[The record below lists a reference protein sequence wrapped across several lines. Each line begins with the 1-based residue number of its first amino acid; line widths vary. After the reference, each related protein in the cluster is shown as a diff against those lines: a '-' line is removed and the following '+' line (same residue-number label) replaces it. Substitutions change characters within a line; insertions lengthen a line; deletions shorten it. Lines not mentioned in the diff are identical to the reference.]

1 MMRTLLISAA
11 LPAIM
16 LAACATHTTGA
27 AGEPGKPGIS
37 ASSTPPHF
45 PRDLSPAGV
54 AAADDNLALEEVQGT
69 EAMAFVA
76 RSNEKALAAL
86 TTDPRYDTF
95 RQQAE
100 AILTSTDRIPSP
112 RFLGDRLS
120 NFWQDGTNPKGL
132 WRRTTVESYAT
143 PNPQW
148 ETLLDVDAL
157 ARAEGRDWVFKG
169 VNCLA
174 PAETRCLISLSDGGK
189 DAVAVREF
197 DVTTKRFVD
206 GGFSIPE
213 GKHRISWLDQ
223 DTVLVATD
231 FGPGSLTESGY
242 PYIVKSLKRGQAMAQ
257 ATEVY
262 RGEQGDGGYGVSPI
276 VMRKVDGSVEAVL
289 FNRPLDTFRSQIWAL
304 GADGKPWQ
312 LQLPERVGIQG
323 MLDGKLIFAL
333 DQDWTFDGRAY
344 KGGDLL
350 AVPLEL
356 LNIQRSRIAYPKQA
370 ALVFS
375 PTARQSLQD
384 VQVMK
389 DGIMAVI
396 ADNVVGKLTRFTL
409 NDSGWQQNAIAVPE
423 NVAVNLGSA
432 SRSTGRVFVSTQGFL
447 TPPTLSLADFNT
459 GAVAPMKAAAAK
471 FDAST
476 HVVEQFEATST
487 DGTKIPYFIVRPRDL
502 KMDGKAPTILF
513 GYGGFQASFPPAY
526 KPEMGKL
533 WLENGGVFVQANI
546 RGGGE
551 FGPGWH
557 QAALREN
564 RQRAFD
570 DFAAV
575 GRDLIAR
582 GITSSQHLGIYGRS
596 NGGVLTSVS
605 ITQNPDLF
613 NAAVI
618 ESPLID
624 MMRYQELPAGASWIG
639 EYGDPRI
646 PGDAEFI
653 SRYSAYQLLRPDIE
667 YPRVYITTNTL
678 DDRVHPGHA
687 RKFAARLGKMGHDHL
702 YYEDTAGGHSNDA
715 DPVANARRWARHYVY
730 LSQQLMDEK

>member
-1 MMRTLLISAA
+1 MRTLLISAA